1 MGRFIILV
9 VANLWNVA
17 LAVLGNM
24 HSEKNFATFL
34 LAVLMSNLILYTFF
48 YIFMKVCTHTHMN
61 DYIYI

>member
-1 MGRFIILV
+1 MGRFIILIV
-9 VANLWNVA
+9 GNLWNVA

-48 YIFMKVCTHTHMN
+48 YIVMKVCTYTRIIILM
-61 DYIYI
+61 